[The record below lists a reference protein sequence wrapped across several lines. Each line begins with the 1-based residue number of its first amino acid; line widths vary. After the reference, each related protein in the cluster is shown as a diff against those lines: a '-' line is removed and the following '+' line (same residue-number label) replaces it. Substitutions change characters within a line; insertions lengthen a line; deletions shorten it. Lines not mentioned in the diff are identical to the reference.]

1 MSCLPSA
8 PPPPQT
14 PCTVHTRSLSATH
27 PRPFLG
33 LPHSGSTH
41 FQAETPQFSPTPR
54 ETISCFSTRR
64 RPSSPCARIST
75 YDTPPSVASR
85 EALRPTPRP
94 SPRLPPP
101 TPSGP
106 ANRPAGPLWAKRRPP
121 PRSCSPTRYVL
132 GPGALG
138 CLPNFCPAQPRS
150 GGRLKPVHLF
160 SNNGVQWGERNI

>member
-106 ANRPAGPLWAKRRPP
+106 ANRPAGALWGKRRPP
-121 PRSCSPTRYVL
+121 PAPVLPPATCWDPARS
-132 GPGALG
+132 AA
-138 CLPNFCPAQPRS
+138 CLNFCPAQRRS

-160 SNNGVQWGERNI
+160 SNNGVQRGEQNI